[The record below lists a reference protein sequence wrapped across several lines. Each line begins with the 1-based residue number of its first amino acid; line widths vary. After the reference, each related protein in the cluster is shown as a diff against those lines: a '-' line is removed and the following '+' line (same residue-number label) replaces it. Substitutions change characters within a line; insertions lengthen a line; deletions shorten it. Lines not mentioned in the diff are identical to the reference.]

1 MVALPPKKRRELG
14 DFLRAHRARL
24 SPASLGLPTLGRRRT
39 PGLRREE
46 VAQACGMSPTWYTW
60 LEQGRD
66 IAASPPALSALA
78 RALQLTPAER
88 AYLFEL
94 ADRRDPNLSGRP
106 GEEGMDVPPALARAI
121 SAIDGPAYLL
131 DSLWNARAWN
141 RPAAGLFV
149 GWLDGALDGTGD
161 RNLLRYVF
169 LSPVARKIIPDWQAR
184 ARRVLAE
191 FRADSSRHL
200 EDAAL
205 QTLVEDLR
213 RFCEARADYLMDK
226 ELYLLRNLT
235 RGKGVGFFE
244 AGNFYPDFILWL
256 LAGERQYVTF
266 IDPKGIRNLAEKT
279 DPKIEFHRTIK
290 EVERRLGDPN
300 VILNSFIVSNTP
312 YAAVRF
318 RMKDKDEFTGYHVL
332 FQQED
337 RATYVETM
345 LGMITDE
352 AEDVADG

>member
-1 MVALPPKKRRELG
+1 MAILPPKKRRELG

-24 SPASLGLPTLGRRRT
+24 SPASLGLPAFGRRRT

-94 ADRRDPNLSGRP
+94 ADRRDPNLSGRA

-121 SAIDGPAYLL
+121 AAIDGPAYLL

-141 RPAAGLFV
+141 RPAAALFV
-149 GWLDGALDGTGD
+149 GWLDGASD

-169 LSPVARKIIPDWQAR
+169 LSPVARKIIPDWQVR

-205 QTLVEDLR
+205 QALVEDLR
-213 RFCEARADYLMDK
+213 SRSALFVQCWTEHAVVDRTGGERTFDHPRQGRLSYQQIAFALAN
-226 ELYLLRNLT
+226 R
-235 RGKGVGFFE
+235 
-244 AGNFYPDFILWL
+244 PDFKLVML
-256 LAGERQYVTF
+256 VPEVLPKRQ
-266 IDPKGIRNLAEKT
+266 
-279 DPKIEFHRTIK
+279 
-290 EVERRLGDPN
+290 RRP
-300 VILNSFIVSNTP
+300 S
-312 YAAVRF
+312 
-318 RMKDKDEFTGYHVL
+318 
-332 FQQED
+332 
-337 RATYVETM
+337 
-345 LGMITDE
+345 
-352 AEDVADG
+352 

>member
-1 MVALPPKKRRELG
+1 MAVLPPKKRRELG

-24 SPASLGLPTLGRRRT
+24 SPASLGLPAIGRRRT

-46 VAQACGMSPTWYTW
+46 VAQACGMSSTWYTW

-94 ADRRDPNLSGRP
+94 ADRRDPTLSGRA

-121 SAIDGPAYLL
+121 AAIDGPAYLL

-141 RPAAGLFV
+141 RPAAALFV
-149 GWLDGALDGTGD
+149 GWLDGTSD

-184 ARRVLAE
+184 ANRVLAE

-213 RFCEARADYLMDK
+213 GRSTLFTQCWTEHAVVDRTGGERIFDHPREGRLSYQQIAFALAN
-226 ELYLLRNLT
+226 R
-235 RGKGVGFFE
+235 
-244 AGNFYPDFILWL
+244 PDFKLVML
-256 LAGERQYVTF
+256 VPEAPR
-266 IDPKGIRNLAEKT
+266 K
-279 DPKIEFHRTIK
+279 
-290 EVERRLGDPN
+290 RRAKRGG
-300 VILNSFIVSNTP
+300 S
-312 YAAVRF
+312 
-318 RMKDKDEFTGYHVL
+318 
-332 FQQED
+332 
-337 RATYVETM
+337 
-345 LGMITDE
+345 
-352 AEDVADG
+352 

>member
-1 MVALPPKKRRELG
+1 MAVLPPKKRRELG

-24 SPASLGLPTLGRRRT
+24 SPASLGLPAIGRRRT

-94 ADRRDPNLSGRP
+94 ADRRDPNLSGRA
-106 GEEGMDVPPALARAI
+106 GKEGMDVPPALARAI
-121 SAIDGPAYLL
+121 AAIDGPAYLL

-141 RPAAGLFV
+141 QPAAALFV
-149 GWLDGALDGTGD
+149 GWLDGNSD

-200 EDAAL
+200 EDADLAV
-205 QTLVEDLR
+205 LVEDLR
-213 RFCEARADYLMDK
+213 ARSALFTQCWTEHAVVDRTGGERIFDHP
-226 ELYLLRNLT
+226 R
-235 RGKGVGFFE
+235 KGRLQYQQIAF
-244 AGNFYPDFILWL
+244 ALANRPDFKLVML
-256 LAGERQYVTF
+256 VPEGPPKRQ
-266 IDPKGIRNLAEKT
+266 
-279 DPKIEFHRTIK
+279 
-290 EVERRLGDPN
+290 RRR
-300 VILNSFIVSNTP
+300 S
-312 YAAVRF
+312 
-318 RMKDKDEFTGYHVL
+318 
-332 FQQED
+332 
-337 RATYVETM
+337 
-345 LGMITDE
+345 
-352 AEDVADG
+352 

>member
-1 MVALPPKKRRELG
+1 MAILPPKKRRELG

-24 SPASLGLPTLGRRRT
+24 SPASLGLPTIGRRRT

-94 ADRRDPNLSGRP
+94 ADRRDPTLSSRA

-121 SAIDGPAYLL
+121 AAIDGPAYLL

-141 RPAAGLFV
+141 RPAAALFV
-149 GWLDGALDGTGD
+149 GWLDGTSD

-200 EDAAL
+200 EDAEL
-205 QTLVEDLR
+205 QALVEDLR
-213 RFCEARADYLMDK
+213 GRSALFAQCWTEHAVVDRTGGERIFDHPREGRLSYQQIAFALAN
-226 ELYLLRNLT
+226 R
-235 RGKGVGFFE
+235 
-244 AGNFYPDFILWL
+244 PDFKLVML
-256 LAGERQYVTF
+256 VPEA
-266 IDPKGIRNLAEKT
+266 P
-279 DPKIEFHRTIK
+279 
-290 EVERRLGDPN
+290 RR
-300 VILNSFIVSNTP
+300 
-312 YAAVRF
+312 R
-318 RMKDKDEFTGYHVL
+318 
-332 FQQED
+332 
-337 RATYVETM
+337 RAWSRP
-345 LGMITDE
+345 
-352 AEDVADG
+352 A

>member
-1 MVALPPKKRRELG
+1 MAVLPRKKRRELG

-24 SPASLGLPTLGRRRT
+24 SPSSLGLPAIGRRRT

-94 ADRRDPNLSGRP
+94 ADRRDPNLSGRADD
-106 GEEGMDVPPALARAI
+106 EGMDVPPALARAI
-121 SAIDGPAYLL
+121 AAINGPAYLL

-141 RPAAGLFV
+141 RQAAALFV
-149 GWLDGALDGTGD
+149 GWLDGALDGGLDGIGD

-200 EDAAL
+200 EDAGL
-205 QTLVEDLR
+205 QMLVEDLR
-213 RFCEARADYLMDK
+213 GRSALFKQCWTEHAVVDRTGGERIFDHPRK
-226 ELYLLRNLT
+226 GRLRYQQIAFALAN
-235 RGKGVGFFE
+235 R
-244 AGNFYPDFILWL
+244 PDFKLVML
-256 LAGERQYVTF
+256 VPEAPRRRQSL
-266 IDPKGIRNLAEKT
+266 P
-279 DPKIEFHRTIK
+279 
-290 EVERRLGDPN
+290 
-300 VILNSFIVSNTP
+300 
-312 YAAVRF
+312 
-318 RMKDKDEFTGYHVL
+318 
-332 FQQED
+332 
-337 RATYVETM
+337 AT
-345 LGMITDE
+345 
-352 AEDVADG
+352 

>member
-1 MVALPPKKRRELG
+1 MAVLPPKKRRELG
-14 DFLRAHRARL
+14 DFPRAHRARL
-24 SPASLGLPTLGRRRT
+24 SPASLGLPTIGRRRT

-94 ADRRDPNLSGRP
+94 ADRRDPSLSASADQ
-106 GEEGMDVPPALARAI
+106 EGMDVPPALARAI
-121 SAIDGPAYLL
+121 AAIDGPAYLL

-141 RPAAGLFV
+141 RQAAALFV
-149 GWLDGALDGTGD
+149 GWLDGAVDDTGD

-200 EDAAL
+200 EDADL
-205 QTLVEDLR
+205 QALVEDLR
-213 RFCEARADYLMDK
+213 RRSTLFTQCWSEHAVVDR
-226 ELYLLRNLT
+226 T
-235 RGKGVGFFE
+235 G
-244 AGNFYPDFILWL
+244 
-256 LAGERQYVTF
+256 GERIF
-266 IDPKGIRNLAEKT
+266 DHPRKGRLRYQQIGFALAS
-279 DPKIEFHRTIK
+279 
-290 EVERRLGDPN
+290 RLDFKL
-300 VILNSFIVSNTP
+300 V
-312 YAAVRF
+312 
-318 RMKDKDEFTGYHVL
+318 
-332 FQQED
+332 
-337 RATYVETM
+337 M
-345 LGMITDE
+345 LVPE
-352 AEDVADG
+352 ALRKRQSLPTT

>member
-1 MVALPPKKRRELG
+1 MAVLPPKKRRELG

-24 SPASLGLPTLGRRRT
+24 SPASLGLPAFGRRRT

-94 ADRRDPNLSGRP
+94 ADRRDPNSVGAEPVKKAWTCRRRSRAPSRRSTVRP
-106 GEEGMDVPPALARAI
+106 I
-121 SAIDGPAYLL
+121 CSN
-131 DSLWNARAWN
+131 SLWNARAWN

-149 GWLDGALDGTGD
+149 GWLDGASD

-205 QTLVEDLR
+205 QALVEDLR
-213 RFCEARADYLMDK
+213 GQKRALHPVLDRACRGRSHRRRTHLRPSARGPPQLPADRLCAGQPARLQAGDAGTRSAAQASDEAPGL
-226 ELYLLRNLT
+226 
-235 RGKGVGFFE
+235 
-244 AGNFYPDFILWL
+244 I
-256 LAGERQYVTF
+256 
-266 IDPKGIRNLAEKT
+266 
-279 DPKIEFHRTIK
+279 
-290 EVERRLGDPN
+290 
-300 VILNSFIVSNTP
+300 S
-312 YAAVRF
+312 
-318 RMKDKDEFTGYHVL
+318 GYHL
-332 FQQED
+332 E
-337 RATYVETM
+337 E
-345 LGMITDE
+345 
-352 AEDVADG
+352 

>member
-1 MVALPPKKRRELG
+1 MAALPLKKRRELG

-24 SPASLGLPTLGRRRT
+24 SPASLGLPAIGRRRT

-94 ADRRDPNLSGRP
+94 ADRRDPSLSARA

-121 SAIDGPAYLL
+121 AAIDGPAYLL

-149 GWLDGALDGTGD
+149 GWLDGASD

-169 LSPVARKIIPDWQAR
+169 LSPIARKIIPDWQAR

-200 EDAAL
+200 EDAHL
-205 QTLVEDLR
+205 QALVEDLR
-213 RFCEARADYLMDK
+213 GRSALFTQCWTEHGVVDRTGGERIFDHP
-226 ELYLLRNLT
+226 R
-235 RGKGVGFFE
+235 KGRLSYQQIAF
-244 AGNFYPDFILWL
+244 ALANRPDFKLVML
-256 LAGERQYVTF
+256 VPEAPPKRQT
-266 IDPKGIRNLAEKT
+266 KRQG
-279 DPKIEFHRTIK
+279 
-290 EVERRLGDPN
+290 
-300 VILNSFIVSNTP
+300 S
-312 YAAVRF
+312 
-318 RMKDKDEFTGYHVL
+318 
-332 FQQED
+332 
-337 RATYVETM
+337 
-345 LGMITDE
+345 
-352 AEDVADG
+352 

>member
-1 MVALPPKKRRELG
+1 MAPLPRKKRRELG

-24 SPASLGLPTLGRRRT
+24 SPASLGLPAFGRRRT

-94 ADRRDPNLSGRP
+94 ADRRDPTLSSRA

-121 SAIDGPAYLL
+121 AAIDGPAYLL

-141 RPAAGLFV
+141 RPAAALFV
-149 GWLDGALDGTGD
+149 GWLDGTSN

-200 EDAAL
+200 EDAEL
-205 QTLVEDLR
+205 QAMVEDLR
-213 RFCEARADYLMDK
+213 GRSALFTQCWTEHAVVDRTGG
-226 ELYLLRNLT
+226 ER
-235 RGKGVGFFE
+235 VFE
-244 AGNFYPDFILWL
+244 HPRQGRLSYQQIAFALANRPDFKLVML
-256 LAGERQYVTF
+256 VRETPPKRQT
-266 IDPKGIRNLAEKT
+266 K
-279 DPKIEFHRTIK
+279 
-290 EVERRLGDPN
+290 RRG
-300 VILNSFIVSNTP
+300 S
-312 YAAVRF
+312 
-318 RMKDKDEFTGYHVL
+318 
-332 FQQED
+332 
-337 RATYVETM
+337 
-345 LGMITDE
+345 
-352 AEDVADG
+352 

>member
-1 MVALPPKKRRELG
+1 MAFLPAKKRRELG

-24 SPASLGLPTLGRRRT
+24 SPASLGLPAFGRRRT

-94 ADRRDPNLSGRP
+94 ADRRDPHLSGR
-106 GEEGMDVPPALARAI
+106 GGDEGMDVPPALARAI
-121 SAIDGPAYLL
+121 AAIDGPAYLL

-141 RPAAGLFV
+141 RPAAALFV
-149 GWLDGALDGTGD
+149 GWLDGAHHATGD

-191 FRADSSRHL
+191 FQPASRGRRA
-200 EDAAL
+200 AGAG
-205 QTLVEDLR
+205 
-213 RFCEARADYLMDK
+213 
-226 ELYLLRNLT
+226 
-235 RGKGVGFFE
+235 RGST
-244 AGNFYPDFILWL
+244 
-256 LAGERQYVTF
+256 Q
-266 IDPKGIRNLAEKT
+266 PKR
-279 DPKIEFHRTIK
+279 
-290 EVERRLGDPN
+290 
-300 VILNSFIVSNTP
+300 
-312 YAAVRF
+312 AVRP
-318 RMKDKDEFTGYHVL
+318 VL
-332 FQQED
+332 D
-337 RATYVETM
+337 RACRGRSHRRRACLPASAPGPPQLPADRLRAGQPARLQAGDAGARNTAQAPAPPLISCYHLAS
-345 LGMITDE
+345 LGRLHGATHRQSGQGHWQRPGM
-352 AEDVADG
+352 A

>member
-1 MVALPPKKRRELG
+1 MAILPPKKRRELG

-24 SPASLGLPTLGRRRT
+24 SPASLGLPAFGRRRT

-94 ADRRDPNLSGRP
+94 ADRRDPNLSSRA

-121 SAIDGPAYLL
+121 AAIDGPAYLL

-141 RPAAGLFV
+141 RPAAALFV
-149 GWLDGALDGTGD
+149 GWLDGDSD

-169 LSPVARKIIPDWQAR
+169 LSPIARKIIPDWQAR

-200 EDAAL
+200 EDAGL
-205 QTLVEDLR
+205 QALVEDLHGR
-213 RFCEARADYLMDK
+213 SALFTQSWTEHAVVDRTGGERTFDHPR
-226 ELYLLRNLT
+226 
-235 RGKGVGFFE
+235 KGRLQYQQIAF
-244 AGNFYPDFILWL
+244 ALANRPDFKLVML
-256 LAGERQYVTF
+256 VPEAPPKRQ
-266 IDPKGIRNLAEKT
+266 
-279 DPKIEFHRTIK
+279 
-290 EVERRLGDPN
+290 RRR
-300 VILNSFIVSNTP
+300 S
-312 YAAVRF
+312 
-318 RMKDKDEFTGYHVL
+318 
-332 FQQED
+332 
-337 RATYVETM
+337 
-345 LGMITDE
+345 
-352 AEDVADG
+352 